1 MIGGKIECTKD
12 KVDNTSRAK
21 GENVNQ
27 NIEKNVLKGILE
39 S

>member
-21 GENVNQ
+21 GEKVNQ
-27 NIEKNVLKGILE
+27 TIEEKCA
-39 S
+39 